1 MAVAAALVDLFD
13 SRREQQLRQ
22 TAEIG
27 SQQLGQTAEISNHQL
42 VQTARRL
49 KQQLRHRDGLGRNV
63 PAGSHTELINSG
75 TCSESV
81 LQIMTRDDF
90 HNTFCYL
97 KHHKYEINLGTFS
110 IVSGICNSII

>member
-1 MAVAAALVDLFD
+1 VCYVHFSLLYKLENLQKQLHLSVAVAAALVDLFD

-27 SQQLGQTAEISNHQL
+27 SQQLGQTVEISNYQL

-49 KQQLRHRDGLGRNV
+49 KQQLRGRDGLGRNV

-75 TCSESV
+75 TCSEPV
-81 LQIMTRDDF
+81 LQIMT
-90 HNTFCYL
+90 L
-97 KHHKYEINLGTFS
+97 Q
-110 IVSGICNSII
+110 